1 MVRTMK
7 KSISYIL
14 MVVMALVATNISFT
28 SCEKVSPTGV
38 LIGNTSV
45 DDRVQQSL
53 TNDSYLGM
61 AWDKTLADTIE
72 EYSFLV
78 GSDSH
83 ITYDPGRLEEMLEI
97 GMEHEDLFYCHLGDL
112 ADTKPEYYYNTEIAL
127 NKATHKWF
135 AKYLVPFADTLGNVY
150 TDTTLY
156 MDPRTSTLYRTDLF
170 DYFVP
175 SSLPFYP
182 IVGNHD
188 ITHNGW
194 ALYSRL
200 FKTSFYEFKVSL
212 VINGDSVCDRFIFLD
227 SANGTLGKY
236 QIEKIDEDV
245 FDILEEDELIRHTF
259 VFTHTN
265 IFRPSLNEF
274 ASTFCRE
281 ELYYILDKLADW
293 NTTIAFWGHVHAWD
307 ERDFGGVHHI
317 TMPSMN
323 FVDHPNGG
331 DDLLVR
337 ITVKKDGTYKM
348 ERVGLHCK
356 ERSKDELMLE
366 GYSVR

>member
-1 MVRTMK
+1 MEITMK
-7 KSISYIL
+7 KSISYTL
-14 MVVMALVATNISFT
+14 MAAVALMAASVLFS

-45 DDRVQQSL
+45 DDRVKQSL
-53 TNDSYLGM
+53 VNFSVLEV
-61 AWDKTLADTIE
+61 AWDKYLADTIQ

-83 ITYDPGRLEEMLEI
+83 ITLDPGRLEEMLEI
-97 GMEHEDLFYCHLGDL
+97 GMEHDDLFFCHLGDL
-112 ADTKPEYYYNTEIAL
+112 ADTKAEYYNNTEIAIED
-127 NKATHKWF
+127 ATDEWMD
-135 AKYLVPFADTLGNVY
+135 KYLEPLVKEDGEIY
-150 TDTTLY
+150 QDTTLY
-156 MDPRTSTLYRTDLF
+156 YDPRTDCVYRKDEHNIFPTA
-170 DYFVP
+170 
-175 SSLPFYP
+175 LPFYP
-182 IVGNHD
+182 VVGNHD

-194 ALYSRL
+194 ALFSRL
-200 FKTSFYEFKVSL
+200 FKTSFYEFTVR
-212 VINGDSVCDRFIFLD
+212 VICDNDTAYDRFIFLD
-227 SANGTLGKY
+227 SANGTLGSY
-236 QIEKIDEDV
+236 QIDEIENGFFQRDNKKI
-245 FDILEEDELIRHTF
+245 RNTF
-259 VFTHTN
+259 TFTHTN

-274 ASTFCRE
+274 ASTYCRE

-337 ITVKKDGTYKM
+337 ITVKKDGSYKM
-348 ERVGLHCK
+348 ERVGLHSKQRTK
-356 ERSKDELMLE
+356 EELE
-366 GYSVR
+366 EQGYMVP

>member
-1 MVRTMK
+1 MK
-7 KSISYIL
+7 KSISYFF
-14 MVVMALVATNISFT
+14 MAAMALLAANASFT

-53 TNDSYLGM
+53 VNDSYLDKT
-61 AWDKTLADTIE
+61 WDRTLADTIQ

-83 ITYDPGRLEEMLEI
+83 ITIDPGRLEEMLDI
-97 GMEHEDLFYCHLGDL
+97 GIENEDLFYCHLGDL

-127 NKATHKWF
+127 NKATKKWF
-135 AKYLVPFADTLGNVY
+135 NKYLDPLTDTVGMAY
-150 TDTTLY
+150 TDTLLWI
-156 MDPRTSTLYRTDLF
+156 DPRTNVLYRTDLY
-170 DYFVP
+170 DYIVP
-175 SSLPFYP
+175 STLPFYP
-182 IVGNHD
+182 VVGNHD

-194 ALYSRL
+194 ALFSRL
-200 FKTSFYEFKVSL
+200 FKTSFYEFTVS
-212 VINGDSVCDRFIFLD
+212 VIIEGDTVTDRFIFLD

-236 QIEKIDEDV
+236 QIEQIDNDV
-245 FDILEEDELIRHTF
+245 FDIFSNEYKIYRNTF

-265 IFRPSLNEF
+265 IFRPKLNEF
-274 ASTFCRE
+274 ASTYCRE

-307 ERDFGGVHHI
+307 ERDFGDVHHI

-331 DDLLVR
+331 DDLLLRV
-337 ITVKKDGTYKM
+337 TVKKDGKC
-348 ERVGLHCK
+348 ECEPVGLYSK
-356 ERSKDELMLE
+356 ERSRQELQQL
-366 GYSVR
+366 GYYVKAK

>member
-7 KSISYIL
+7 KSIIYSL
-14 MVVMALVATNISFT
+14 LTVALLAANVSFT

-45 DDRVQQSL
+45 DDRVKQSL
-53 TNDSYLGM
+53 INYTYYGDNFDWDLVDS
-61 AWDKTLADTIE
+61 IQ

-83 ITYDPGRLEEMLEI
+83 ITFDPGRLSEMLQI
-97 GMEHEDLFYCHLGDL
+97 GIENDDLFFCHLGDIV
-112 ADTKPEYYYNTEIAL
+112 DTKPEYYYNTKLSLYDVTRIWK
-127 NKATHKWF
+127 N
-135 AKYLVPFADTLGNVY
+135 KYLKPVINDYY
-150 TDTTLY
+150 TEDNGIY
-156 MDPRTSTLYRTDLF
+156 IDKRIKKNSRDSYRTWDNWN
-170 DYFVP
+170 
-175 SSLPFYP
+175 LPFHP
-182 IVGNHD
+182 VVGNHD

-194 ALYSRL
+194 TLFSDL
-200 FKTSFYEFKVSL
+200 FKTSFYEFTVT
-212 VINGDSVCDRFIFLD
+212 IGGQYDRFIFLD
-227 SANGTLGKY
+227 SANGTLGKF
-236 QIEKIDEDV
+236 QIERI
-245 FDILEEDELIRHTF
+245 EENALRNDDKQIRNTF

-274 ASTFCRE
+274 ASTYCRE
-281 ELYYILDKLADW
+281 ELYYILNKLADW

-307 ERDFGGVHHI
+307 DRMFGGVHHI

-337 ITVKKDGTYKM
+337 ITVKQDGSYEM
-348 ERVGLHCK
+348 ERVGLHSK
-356 ERSKDELMLE
+356 ERTKDELE
-366 GYSVR
+366 ADGYYTTTK

>member
-1 MVRTMK
+1 MK

-14 MVVMALVATNISFT
+14 LAAMALLAVNVTFT
-28 SCEKVSPTGV
+28 SCEKVSPQGV
-38 LIGNTSV
+38 LMGNTSV
-45 DDRVQQSL
+45 DDRVQQSMI
-53 TNDSYLGM
+53 NNSYFGM
-61 AWDKTLADTIE
+61 SWDKTLADTIE

-83 ITYDPGRLEEMLEI
+83 ITIDPGRLEEMLDI
-97 GMEHEDLFYCHLGDL
+97 GMENEDLFFCHLGDL
-112 ADTKPEYYYNTEIAL
+112 ADTKPEYYYNTEQAL
-127 NKATHKWF
+127 SKASQKWF
-135 AKYLVPFADTLGNVY
+135 NKYLVPLTDTLGNVY
-150 TDTTLY
+150 TDTTLFI
-156 MDPRTSTLYRTDLF
+156 DQRTSNIYREDAF
-170 DYFVP
+170 DFLWP

-182 IVGNHD
+182 VVGNHD

-194 ALYSRL
+194 GLYSRL
-200 FKTSFYEFKVSL
+200 FKTTFYEFKVST
-212 VINGDSVCDRFIFLD
+212 IIDGDTVHDRFIFLD

-236 QIEKIDEDV
+236 QIEQIDNDV
-245 FDILEEDELIRHTF
+245 FNILEEQKLIRHTF

-274 ASTFCRE
+274 ASTYCRE

-337 ITVKKDGTYKM
+337 ITVKKDGSCKVD
-348 ERVGLHCK
+348 RVGLHSK
-356 ERSKDELMLE
+356 ERSRKELEQL
-366 GYSVR
+366 GYYVKTS

>member
-1 MVRTMK
+1 MK
-7 KSISYIL
+7 KSISYSL
-14 MVVMALVATNISFT
+14 MAAAALMAASVFFS

-45 DDRVQQSL
+45 DDRVKQSL
-53 TNDSYLGM
+53 VNFSAIEVATDI
-61 AWDKTLADTIE
+61 DLADTIQ

-83 ITYDPGRLEEMLEI
+83 ITNDPGRLEEMLQI
-97 GMEHEDLFYCHLGDL
+97 GIDHDDLFFCHLGDL
-112 ADTKPEYYYNTEIAL
+112 ADTKAEYYSNTSLAVYR
-127 NKATHKWF
+127 ATIEWMD
-135 AKYLVPFADTLGNVY
+135 KYLVPYTTDSGAAVLDTAMY
-150 TDTTLY
+150 I
-156 MDPRTSTLYRTDLF
+156 DPRTENIYRKDQLDIF
-170 DYFVP
+170 PDK
-175 SSLPFYP
+175 LPFFP
-182 IVGNHD
+182 VVGNHD

-194 ALYSRL
+194 ALFCSI
-200 FKTSFYEFKVSL
+200 FKTSFYEFTVR
-212 VINGDSVCDRFIFLD
+212 VICDNDTVYDRFIFLD

-236 QIEKIDEDV
+236 QIDEIENGFFQRDSKKI
-245 FDILEEDELIRHTF
+245 RNTF
-259 VFTHTN
+259 TFTHTN

-274 ASTFCRE
+274 ASTYCRE

-293 NTTIAFWGHVHAWD
+293 KTTIAFWGHVHAWD
-307 ERDFGGVHHI
+307 ERDFGNVHHI

-337 ITVKKDGTYKM
+337 ITVKKDGSYKM

-356 ERSKDELMLE
+356 ERSKKELQLE
-366 GYSVR
+366 GYAVL

>member
-1 MVRTMK
+1 MLAILLA
-7 KSISYIL
+7 IS
-14 MVVMALVATNISFT
+14 VFFS

-45 DDRVQQSL
+45 DDRVKQSL
-53 TNDSYLGM
+53 VNYSFWDVALDKELPDSI
-61 AWDKTLADTIE
+61 T

-83 ITYDPGRLEEMLEI
+83 ITTDPGRLSEMLEI
-97 GMEHEDLFYCHLGDL
+97 GAEHGDLFFCHLGDL
-112 ADTKPEYYYNTEIAL
+112 ADTKPEYYFNVELAISSFKYNTWMP
-127 NKATHKWF
+127 KFTT
-135 AKYLVPFADTLGNVY
+135 KYVDDDY
-150 TDTTLY
+150 TEEMGMYIDSRTGD
-156 MDPRTSTLYRTDLF
+156 MDEYTAFRI
-170 DYFVP
+170 
-175 SSLPFYP
+175 PFYP
-182 IVGNHD
+182 VAGNHD

-194 ALYSRL
+194 SLFCNQ
-200 FKTSFYEFKVSL
+200 FKTSFYEFTVKV
-212 VINGDSVCDRFIFLD
+212 GDKYDRFIFLD
-227 SANGTLGKY
+227 SANGTLGDF
-236 QIEKIDEDV
+236 QIDEIENGV
-245 FDILEEDELIRHTF
+245 FQRDKKDIRRTF
-259 VFTHTN
+259 TFTHTN

-281 ELYYILDKLADW
+281 ELYYILNKLSQW

-307 ERDFGGVHHI
+307 ERMFDGVHHI

-337 ITVKKDGTYKM
+337 VTVKSDGEYKV

-356 ERSKDELMLE
+356 ERSKQELENL
-366 GYSVR
+366 GYLTTTK